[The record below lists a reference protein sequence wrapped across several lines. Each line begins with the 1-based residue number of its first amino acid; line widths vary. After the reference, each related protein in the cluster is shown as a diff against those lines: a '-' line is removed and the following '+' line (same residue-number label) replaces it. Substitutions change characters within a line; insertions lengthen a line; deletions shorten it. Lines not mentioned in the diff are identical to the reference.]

1 MDLSGFFEGMAAARL
16 LPLQLEDFVLDA
28 EFLTLQIVDRVL
40 VRKGAVDL
48 FIDSAFEQSMLL
60 SERLDAIIQRHAESS
75 C

>member
-40 VRKGAVDL
+40 VGKGPMDL
-48 FIDSAFEQSMLL
+48 LIDGAFEQSMLL
-60 SERLDAIIQRHAESS
+60 SERLDAIIQRHAVSS